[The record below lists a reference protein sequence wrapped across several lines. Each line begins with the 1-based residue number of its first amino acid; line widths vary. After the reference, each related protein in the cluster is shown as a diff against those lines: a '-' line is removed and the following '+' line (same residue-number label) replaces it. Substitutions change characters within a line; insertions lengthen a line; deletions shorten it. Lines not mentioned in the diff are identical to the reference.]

1 MDLDGDH
8 HGYNLNQNYGRSD
21 MSPFWQIE
29 PAAVD
34 SGVWTPG
41 ANRSGDERKPRT
53 EQRAATAE
61 VNGGYQVQANE
72 AVQKKEEAVMGVQSV
87 PTWAMYAE
95 AMNKFRRSASAFM
108 EHVHLL
114 TEARAAYQEAISVGT
129 ELRKRLDVGDD
140 TLSSLMGQLE
150 QVVNVHL
157 SEPVPDRKKPEL
169 VKGEASKGKSEN
181 AEATF
186 P

>member
-1 MDLDGDH
+1 
-8 HGYNLNQNYGRSD
+8 

-29 PAAVD
+29 QVAGNNSV
-34 SGVWTPG
+34 GTPG
-41 ANRSGDERKPRT
+41 ANRSRDERKRRT
-53 EQRAATAE
+53 EQQVATAPE
-61 VNGGYQVQANE
+61 NGGNQVAGND
-72 AVQKKEEAVMGVQSV
+72 AVQKKEEAVTGVQSV
-87 PTWAMYAE
+87 PTWATYAE

-140 TLSSLMGQLE
+140 TLRSLMGQLE
-150 QVVNVHL
+150 QVVNVHM

-169 VKGEASKGKSEN
+169 VKGETSRGRNES